1 MFAMQLTLKPDPME
15 EKPRTVISN
24 GVYFGLITG
33 GVIILFSLIMFLLD
47 LYMNKAVN
55 WIGYI
60 FLIAGM
66 AYGTLEFRKKY
77 SNGFL
82 TYGKAFSSCFWIG
95 LIAGVLASVYLF
107 VFVQFIHPGFINE
120 LLDQARTNMLTARPD
135 MSDEQLEQALEMSA
149 KFMSP
154 VMMTIW
160 GLVIYAAASAIIGL
174 ILAIFL
180 KKENPSLNTTV

>member
-1 MFAMQLTLKPDPME
+1 ME
-15 EKPRTVISN
+15 EKPRSIRTN
-24 GVYFGLITG
+24 GIYYGSITG
-33 GVIILFSLIMFLLD
+33 AALIIFSLIMFLSD

-60 FLIAGM
+60 FLVAGM
-66 AYGTLEFRKKY
+66 IWGTLEFRKKY

-82 TYGKAFSSCFWIG
+82 TYGKAFGSCFWIG
-95 LIAGVLASVYLF
+95 LIAGIIGSIYLF
-107 VFVQFIHPGFINE
+107 VFTQFIHPGFVNE
-120 LLDQARTNMLTARPD
+120 LLDQMRENMVTSNPE
-135 MSDEQLEQALEMSA
+135 MSEEQVEQAISMSS

-160 GLVIYAAASAIIGL
+160 GLGAYAAMSAIIGL

-180 KKENPSLNTTV
+180 KKEDPSLNTSM